1 MVVDKPM
8 TKVLPELYEE
18 NNEIP
23 FINNN
28 LLDNTNKN
36 PSNKFRLK
44 RTSHK
49 TSKKVSIVDSFNL

>member
-8 TKVLPELYEE
+8 TKVLPEIYEE

-28 LLDNTNKN
+28 LLNNTNKVET
-36 PSNKFRLK
+36 SFRLQRK
-44 RTSHK
+44 QTK

>member
-28 LLDNTNKN
+28 LLNNTNKVET
-36 PSNKFRLK
+36 SFRLQRK
-44 RTSHK
+44 QQK
-49 TSKKVSIVDSFNL
+49 PSKKVSIVDSFNL